1 MGQGAAKGLALL
13 WGEGGA
19 LDTSDFC
26 RGSCPDQDIDSSS
39 ISSSEMNVTRFM
51 SHSGVSDINHFV

>member
-19 LDTSDFC
+19 LDTSSFC
-26 RGSCPDQDIDSSS
+26 RGSCPDQDFDSS
-39 ISSSEMNVTRFM
+39 ISSSEMNVTRFT
-51 SHSGVSDINHFV
+51 SRSGVSDINHFV

>member
-19 LDTSDFC
+19 LDTSNFC
-26 RGSCPDQDIDSSS
+26 RGSCPDQDIDFS
-39 ISSSEMNVTRFM
+39 ISSSEMNVTKV
-51 SHSGVSDINHFV
+51 HVPLWGL